1 MVVGGKSKNVRP
13 DRYELHRDRET
24 ANKQARRA
32 ARTVCNKKLNVFDV
46 FENCKNIRND
56 LFHFYYESGD
66 L

>member
-1 MVVGGKSKNVRP
+1 MSCTETERQLINRPGG
-13 DRYELHRDRET
+13 LREPF
-24 ANKQARRA
+24 AI
-32 ARTVCNKKLNVFDV
+32 KKLNVFDV